1 MKKKAILYIVLAA
14 MIFSLTGVTLYY
26 WYKNSHYLDTED
38 ARVDGTIVKISPQI
52 TGRISEMNVAEGD
65 YVKEGAIIA
74 RQVDYQLTSGLNLD
88 LAVIKSPIAGTVI
101 KKIGNVGEIGAPGSP
116 VAMVADL
123 KSLYI
128 TANVEETKLY
138 KVKTGQDVDF
148 TIDSIP
154 GVEFSGQVVSIGE
167 ATVSTFSL
175 LPSQSTSGNF
185 TKVVQRIP
193 VKIGIKS
200 YQGQRLLPGMN
211 AIVRIYIK

>member
-1 MKKKAILYIVLAA
+1 MKKKAILYVVLAA

-26 WYKNSHYLDTED
+26 WYKSSHYVDTED
-38 ARVDGTIVKISPQI
+38 ARVDGNIVKISPQI
-52 TGRISEMNVAEGD
+52 SGRISEMNVAEGD
-65 YVKEGAIIA
+65 DVKEGAIIA

-101 KKIGNVGEIGAPGSP
+101 KKIGNVGEIGTPGSP
-116 VAMVADL
+116 VVMVADL

-128 TANVEETKLY
+128 TANIEETELH
-138 KVKTGQDVDF
+138 KVRAGQNVDF
-148 TIDSIP
+148 SIDSIP
-154 GVEFSGQVVSIGE
+154 GVKFSGQVISIGE

-175 LPSQSTSGNF
+175 LPSQNTGGNF
-185 TKVVQRIP
+185 TKVIQRIP

-200 YQGQRLLPGMN
+200 YQGQHLLPGMN

>member
-1 MKKKAILYIVLAA
+1 MKKKAILYVVLAA

-26 WYKNSHYLDTED
+26 WYKNSHYVDTED

-52 TGRISEMNVAEGD
+52 SGRISEMNVAEGD

-88 LAVIKSPIAGTVI
+88 LAVIKSPLSGTVI

-128 TANVEETKLY
+128 TANIEETEIY
-138 KVKTGQDVDF
+138 KIKAGQNVDF

-154 GVEFSGQVVSIGE
+154 GVKFSGQVISIGE

-175 LPSQSTSGNF
+175 LPAQSTGGNF

-200 YQGQRLLPGMN
+200 YQGQHLLPGMN

>member
-1 MKKKAILYIVLAA
+1 MKKKAILYVVLAA

-26 WYKNSHYLDTED
+26 WYKNSHYVDTED

-52 TGRISEMNVAEGD
+52 SGRISEMNVAEGD

-88 LAVIKSPIAGTVI
+88 LAVIKSPLSGTVI

-128 TANVEETKLY
+128 TANIEETKLY
-138 KVKTGQDVDF
+138 KIKAGQNVDF

-154 GVEFSGQVVSIGE
+154 GVKFSGQVISIGE

-185 TKVVQRIP
+185 TKVIQRIP

-200 YQGQRLLPGMN
+200 YQGQHLLPGMN

>member
-123 KSLYI
+123 KSLYV
-128 TANVEETKLY
+128 TANIEETELY

-154 GVEFSGQVVSIGE
+154 GVEFSGQVISIGE

-175 LPSQSTSGNF
+175 LPSQSTSGSF

-200 YQGQRLLPGMN
+200 YQGQHLLPGMN

>member
-1 MKKKAILYIVLAA
+1 MKKKAILYVVLAA
-14 MIFSLTGVTLYY
+14 MIFSLAGVTLYY
-26 WYKNSHYLDTED
+26 WYKSSHYVDTED
-38 ARVDGTIVKISPQI
+38 ARVDGAIVKISPQI
-52 TGRISEMNVAEGD
+52 SGRISEMNVAEGD
-65 YVKEGAIIA
+65 FVKEGAIIA

-88 LAVIKSPIAGTVI
+88 LAVIKSPLSGTVI
-101 KKIGNVGEIGAPGSP
+101 KKIGNVGEIGSPGSP

-128 TANVEETKLY
+128 TANIEETDLY
-138 KVKTGQDVDF
+138 KVKTDQNVDF

-154 GVEFSGQVVSIGE
+154 GVKFSGQVISIGE

-175 LPSQSTSGNF
+175 LPAQSTSGNF

-200 YQGQRLLPGMN
+200 YQGQHLLPGMN